1 MQWLEKES
9 SNLGRLAELTMKDR
23 IMTGIWKCMYRASTR
38 LDINLLR
45 RNSSQISKQ
54 KKIDTNACSPWKIIP
69 LQCTHERELKNVSE
83 MRTEPE
89 TYGLTMECFPF
100 TQFFPKYIAVDVS
113 PREAYCLP
121 NEWYKNWIDR
131 IILWTFCRGMWT
143 VRGPAVPLILR
154 SFL

>member
-1 MQWLEKES
+1 MKSIKNTQKMQWLEKES

-23 IMTGIWKCMYRASTR
+23 SMTGIWKCMCRASTR

-89 TYGLTMECFPF
+89 TYSLTMECFPF
-100 TQFFPKYIAVDVS
+100 TQFFSKIHS
-113 PREAYCLP
+113 S
-121 NEWYKNWIDR
+121 WYKSTWSLLFAKWMIQKLDWSDNFVN
-131 IILWTFCRGMWT
+131 IL
-143 VRGPAVPLILR
+143 
-154 SFL
+154 